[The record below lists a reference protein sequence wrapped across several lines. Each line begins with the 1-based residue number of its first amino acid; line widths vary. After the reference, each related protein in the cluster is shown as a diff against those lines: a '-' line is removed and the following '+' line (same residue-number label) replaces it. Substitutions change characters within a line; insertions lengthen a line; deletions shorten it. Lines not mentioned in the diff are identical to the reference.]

1 MVRFASFISQKF
13 KNIAGNRYEEILKSY
28 EDFFLTEEE
37 MVIPDVGS
45 VLIALDRYSEEVP
58 SEVYEAISAYPNA
71 GFLVVYVVDENVLR
85 LIRSTLG
92 DKEAQKFQEKE
103 EQLAEERLS
112 KVEKKLREL
121 GISPRRGR
129 VFGDKGEY
137 LEELTGKYDLLVIS
151 KHYGSET
158 TKTHPISP
166 VVFRVVQGIKKPVVI
181 Y

>member
-1 MVRFASFISQKF
+1 MVKFASLINQKF
-13 KNIAGNRYEEILKSY
+13 KNIAGSRYEEILKAY

-37 MVIPDVGS
+37 MIIPEVNS

-58 SEVYEAISAYPNA
+58 EEVYEAVSAYPGA
-71 GFLVVYVVDENVLR
+71 RFLLVYMIDENVLR
-85 LIRSTLG
+85 LIRGTLG
-92 DKEAQKFQEKE
+92 EKEAQKFQEKE

-112 KVEKKLREL
+112 KVEKRLREL
-121 GISPRRGR
+121 GISPRREL

-137 LEELTGKYDLLVIS
+137 IEELANEHDLIVIS

-158 TKTHPISP
+158 TKTHPVSP
-166 VVFRVVQGIKKPVVI
+166 VVFRVVQHVGKPVII